1 MDHMK
6 RLRKPGSFYKRAK
19 KYMVSDPVDEEEAGS
34 SRAVFPK
41 AQNEIET
48 AVQWGNAKQRLEPNL
63 RKIGNTTRVSMCYR
77 RFCRPR

>member
-6 RLRKPGSFYKRAK
+6 RLRKTGSFYKHAE

-34 SRAVFPK
+34 SRVVFPK

-48 AVQWGNAKQRLEPNL
+48 AVQRE
-63 RKIGNTTRVSMCYR
+63 T
-77 RFCRPR
+77 